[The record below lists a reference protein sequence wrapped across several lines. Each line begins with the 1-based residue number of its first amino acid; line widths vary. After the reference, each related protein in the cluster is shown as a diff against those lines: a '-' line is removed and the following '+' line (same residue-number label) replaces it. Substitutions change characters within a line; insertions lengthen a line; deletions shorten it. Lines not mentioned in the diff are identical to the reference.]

1 LTRDA
6 APTACLNR
14 QVTELED
21 LLRRWQAGWSLAR
34 DRNDYTVENGIV
46 AVRIGEPERM
56 VDYVLTDEDPVRLKR
71 AAELA
76 VSGGHPPGASR
87 LMVAT
92 ADSDQ
97 VSPQLESIGLEVLR
111 VSRLMTVPFS
121 DHSDE
126 PVRAPYRLETE
137 LQAGVIDVRALA
149 AGEPAASGR
158 MTVIGTDAVADMIST
173 EPAHRRRGLGRAV
186 MGALVAEAVEQGA
199 TDGLLVASPDG
210 LELYRA
216 LGWSVAADM
225 VFARSC

>member
-1 LTRDA
+1 
-6 APTACLNR
+6 
-14 QVTELED
+14 
-21 LLRRWQAGWSLAR
+21 
-34 DRNDYTVENGIV
+34 
-46 AVRIGEPERM
+46 
-56 VDYVLTDEDPVRLKR
+56 
-71 AAELA
+71 
-76 VSGGHPPGASR
+76 
-87 LMVAT
+87 
-92 ADSDQ
+92 
-97 VSPQLESIGLEVLR
+97 
-111 VSRLMTVPFS
+111 
-121 DHSDE
+121 
-126 PVRAPYRLETE
+126 
-137 LQAGVIDVRALA
+137 LA